1 MCAQLQ
7 LEKFNVFQTENFEF
21 VVGGSTEKNYSTL
34 MGNNSD
40 IRKLLAIIRVE
51 KQSIWTNR
59 NGRKRKKLRR
69 LKYIQFVV
77 KKREISIFVQL
88 RSSSVTSLGSCN
100 FVGSGFFSFNFIR
113 CLRNELDTIL
123 PLKRQEIMII
133 SDDNDSEN
141 NKI

>member
-77 KKREISIFVQL
+77 KKR
-88 RSSSVTSLGSCN
+88 N
-100 FVGSGFFSFNFIR
+100 
-113 CLRNELDTIL
+113 
-123 PLKRQEIMII
+123 
-133 SDDNDSEN
+133 
-141 NKI
+141 